1 MQVDPILKTK
11 EEIGYM
17 REAGR
22 ILRSCHEYIEKWLAP
37 GVTTGDIDERVEA
50 FLAERGATPE
60 QKGYKG
66 YPYATCA
73 SVNEVVCHG
82 FPNDRKLA
90 EGDVVTIDMVVN
102 KDGWLADSAWTYG
115 IGEQRRSI
123 RKLMNRTERALHKAI
138 AQAVP
143 GNTLGDIGNAIE
155 RTARLYRYGI
165 VKPLIGHGIGQYIH
179 EPPNVLP
186 YGKRRTGM
194 MLTEGMVITIEPIF
208 TKGSSGAVVW
218 DEDGWTVRTVDG
230 SWGVQYEHTVAITS
244 DGPLIL
250 TDGT

>member
-1 MQVDPILKTK
+1 
-11 EEIGYM
+11 M

-22 ILRSCHEYIEKWLAP
+22 ILRSCHEQIEKWLAP

-60 QKGYKG
+60 QKGYRG

-82 FPNDRKLA
+82 FPDDRKLA
-90 EGDVVTIDMVVN
+90 QGDVVTIDMVVN

-123 RKLMNRTERALHKAI
+123 SKLMHRTERALHKAI

-194 MLTEGMVITIEPIF
+194 MLTEGMVITI
-208 TKGSSGAVVW
+208 
-218 DEDGWTVRTVDG
+218 
-230 SWGVQYEHTVAITS
+230 
-244 DGPLIL
+244 
-250 TDGT
+250 

>member
-1 MQVDPILKTK
+1 MKTR

-17 REAGR
+17 QEAGR
-22 ILRSCHEYIEKWLAP
+22 ILKECHQHIEQYMVP
-37 GVTTGDIDERVEA
+37 GTTTAEINERVEA
-50 FLAERGATPE
+50 FLADHGATPE

-73 SVNEVVCHG
+73 SVNDVVCHG
-82 FPNDRKLA
+82 FPGSQALA
-90 EGDVVTIDMVVN
+90 SGDVVTIDMVVN
-102 KDGWLADSAWTYG
+102 KDGWLADSAWTYA
-115 IGEQRRSI
+115 IDEPSRSI
-123 RKLMNRTERALHKAI
+123 RRLMKRTEKALYKAI

-143 GNTLGDIGNAIE
+143 GNTLGDIGSAIE

-186 YGKRRTGM
+186 YGKRKTGM

-218 DEDGWTVRTVDG
+218 DEDGWTVRTLDE
-230 SWGVQYEHTVAITS
+230 SWGVQYEHTVAITK

>member
-1 MQVDPILKTK
+1 MDPILKTR

-22 ILRSCHEYIEKWLAP
+22 ILQSCHQHIEQYMVP
-37 GVTTGDIDERVEA
+37 GTTTAEINERVEA
-50 FLAERGATPE
+50 FLADHGATPE

-82 FPNDRKLA
+82 FPGSQALA
-90 EGDVVTIDMVVN
+90 SGDVVTIDMVVN
-102 KDGWLADSAWTYG
+102 KDGWLADSAWTYA
-115 IGEQRRSI
+115 IDEPSRSI
-123 RKLMNRTERALHKAI
+123 RRLMKRTERALYKAI

-143 GNTLGDIGNAIE
+143 GNTLGDIGSAIE

-186 YGKRRTGM
+186 YGKRKTGM

-208 TKGSSGAVVW
+208 TKGSSGAVLW
-218 DEDGWTVRTVDG
+218 DDDGWTVRTLDE
-230 SWGVQYEHTVAITS
+230 SWGVQYEHTVAITK

-250 TDGT
+250 TDGS

>member
-1 MQVDPILKTK
+1 MDPILKTR

-22 ILRSCHEYIEKWLAP
+22 ILKECHQHIERYMVP
-37 GVTTGDIDERVEA
+37 GTTTAEINELVEA
-50 FLAERGATPE
+50 FLADHGATPE

-82 FPNDRKLA
+82 FPGSQALA
-90 EGDVVTIDMVVN
+90 SGDVVTIDMVVN
-102 KDGWLADSAWTYG
+102 KDGWLADSAWTYA
-115 IGEQRRSI
+115 IDEPSRSI
-123 RKLMNRTERALHKAI
+123 RRLMKRTEKALYKAI

-143 GNTLGDIGNAIE
+143 GNTLGDIGSAIE

-186 YGKRRTGM
+186 YGKRKTGM
-194 MLTEGMVITIEPIF
+194 MLAEGMVITIEPIF

-218 DEDGWTVRTVDG
+218 DEDGWTVRTLDE
-230 SWGVQYEHTVAITS
+230 SWGVQYEHTVAITK

>member
-1 MQVDPILKTK
+1 VDPILKTR

-22 ILRSCHEYIEKWLAP
+22 ILKECHQHIEQYMVP
-37 GVTTGDIDERVEA
+37 GTTTAEINEHVEA
-50 FLAERGATPE
+50 FLADHGATPE

-73 SVNEVVCHG
+73 SVNDVVCHG
-82 FPNDRKLA
+82 FPGSQALA
-90 EGDVVTIDMVVN
+90 SGDVVTIDMVVN
-102 KDGWLADSAWTYG
+102 KDGWLADSAWTYA
-115 IGEQRRSI
+115 IDEPSRSI
-123 RKLMNRTERALHKAI
+123 RRLMKRTEKALYKAI

-143 GNTLGDIGNAIE
+143 GNTLGDIGSAIE

-165 VKPLIGHGIGQYIH
+165 VKPLIGHGIGRYIH

-186 YGKRRTGM
+186 YGKRKTGM

-218 DEDGWTVRTVDG
+218 DEDGWTVRTLDE
-230 SWGVQYEHTVAITS
+230 SWGVQYEHTIAITK

>member
-1 MQVDPILKTK
+1 MDPILKTK

-22 ILRSCHEYIEKWLAP
+22 ILRSCHQHIEQYMVP
-37 GVTTGDIDERVEA
+37 GTTTAEINERVET
-50 FLAERGATPE
+50 FLADHGATPE
-60 QKGYKG
+60 QKGYKE

-82 FPNDRKLA
+82 FPGSQALA
-90 EGDVVTIDMVVN
+90 SGDVVTIDMVVN
-102 KDGWLADSAWTYG
+102 KDGWLADSAWTYA
-115 IGEQRRSI
+115 IDEPSRSI
-123 RKLMNRTERALHKAI
+123 RRLMKRTEKALYKAI
-138 AQAVP
+138 AQAFP
-143 GNTLGDIGNAIE
+143 GNTLGDIGSAIE

-186 YGKRRTGM
+186 YGKRKTGM

-218 DEDGWTVRTVDG
+218 DDDGWTVRTLDG
-230 SWGVQYEHTVAITS
+230 TWGVQYEHTVAITK

-250 TDGT
+250 TDGS

>member
-1 MQVDPILKTK
+1 VDPILKTR

-22 ILRSCHEYIEKWLAP
+22 ILKECHQHIEQYMVP
-37 GVTTGDIDERVEA
+37 GTTTAEINERVEA
-50 FLAERGATPE
+50 FLADHGATPE

-66 YPYATCA
+66 YPYAICA

-82 FPNDRKLA
+82 FPGSQALA
-90 EGDVVTIDMVVN
+90 SGDVVTIDMVVN
-102 KDGWLADSAWTYG
+102 KEGWLADSAWTYA
-115 IGEQRRSI
+115 IDEPSRSI
-123 RKLMNRTERALHKAI
+123 RRLMKRTEKALYKAI

-143 GNTLGDIGNAIE
+143 GNTLGDIGSAIE

-186 YGKRRTGM
+186 YGKRKTGM

-218 DEDGWTVRTVDG
+218 DEDGWTVRTLDE
-230 SWGVQYEHTVAITS
+230 SWGVQYEHTVAITK

>member
-1 MQVDPILKTK
+1 MKTR

-22 ILRSCHEYIEKWLAP
+22 ILQSCHQHIKQYMVS
-37 GVTTGDIDERVEA
+37 GMTTAEINERVEI
-50 FLAERGATPE
+50 FLADHGATPE

-82 FPNDRKLA
+82 FPGSQALA
-90 EGDVVTIDMVVN
+90 SGDVVTIDMVVN
-102 KDGWLADSAWTYG
+102 KDGWLADSAWTYA
-115 IGEQRRSI
+115 IDEPSRSI
-123 RKLMNRTERALHKAI
+123 RRLMKRTEKALYKAI

-143 GNTLGDIGNAIE
+143 GNTLGDIGSAIE

-186 YGKRRTGM
+186 YGKRKTGM

-218 DEDGWTVRTVDG
+218 DDDGWTVRTLDE
-230 SWGVQYEHTVAITS
+230 SWGVQYEHTVAITK

-250 TDGT
+250 TDGS

>member
-1 MQVDPILKTK
+1 VDPILKTK

-22 ILRSCHEYIEKWLAP
+22 ILRSCHQHIEQYMVP
-37 GVTTGDIDERVEA
+37 GTTTAEINERVET
-50 FLAERGATPE
+50 FLADHGATPE
-60 QKGYKG
+60 QKGYKE

-82 FPNDRKLA
+82 FPGSQALA
-90 EGDVVTIDMVVN
+90 SGDVVTIDMVVN
-102 KDGWLADSAWTYG
+102 KDGWLADSAWTYA
-115 IGEQRRSI
+115 IDEPSRSI
-123 RKLMNRTERALHKAI
+123 RRLMKRTEKALYKAI
-138 AQAVP
+138 AQAFP
-143 GNTLGDIGNAIE
+143 GNTLGDIGSAIE

-186 YGKRRTGM
+186 YGKRKTGM

-218 DEDGWTVRTVDG
+218 DDDGWTVRTLDG
-230 SWGVQYEHTVAITS
+230 TWGVQYEHTVAITK

-250 TDGT
+250 TDGS

>member
-1 MQVDPILKTK
+1 
-11 EEIGYM
+11 M

-22 ILRSCHEYIEKWLAP
+22 ILQSCHQHIKQYMVS
-37 GVTTGDIDERVEA
+37 GMTTAEINERVEI
-50 FLAERGATPE
+50 FLADHGATPE

-82 FPNDRKLA
+82 FPGSQALA
-90 EGDVVTIDMVVN
+90 SGDVVTIDMVVN
-102 KDGWLADSAWTYG
+102 KDGWLADSAWTYA
-115 IGEQRRSI
+115 IDEPSRSI
-123 RKLMNRTERALHKAI
+123 RRLMKRTEKALYKAI

-143 GNTLGDIGNAIE
+143 GNTLGDIGSAIE

-186 YGKRRTGM
+186 YGKRKTGM

-218 DEDGWTVRTVDG
+218 DDDGWTVRTLDE
-230 SWGVQYEHTVAITS
+230 SWGVQYEHTVAITK

-250 TDGT
+250 TDGS

>member
-1 MQVDPILKTK
+1 MDPILKTK

-22 ILRSCHEYIEKWLAP
+22 ILYSCHQHIEQWIVP
-37 GVTTGDIDERVEA
+37 GITTAEINERVEEC
-50 FLAERGATPE
+50 LAEHGATPE

-73 SVNEVVCHG
+73 SVNEVICHG
-82 FPNDRKLA
+82 FPNHEALA
-90 EGDVVTIDMVVN
+90 SGDVVTIDMVVN
-102 KDGWLADSAWTYG
+102 KDGWLADSAWTYA
-115 IGEQRRSI
+115 IDEPDRSI
-123 RKLMNRTERALHKAI
+123 RKLMKRTEKALYKAI
-138 AQAVP
+138 AQAIP

-194 MLTEGMVITIEPIF
+194 LLTEGMVITIEPIF

-218 DEDGWTVRTVDG
+218 DEDGWTVRTLDG
-230 SWGVQYEHTVAITS
+230 SWGVQYEHTVAITNE
-244 DGPLIL
+244 GPMIL
-250 TDGT
+250 TGDT

>member
-1 MQVDPILKTK
+1 MDPILKTR

-22 ILRSCHEYIEKWLAP
+22 ILQSCHQHIKQYMVS
-37 GVTTGDIDERVEA
+37 GMTTAEINERVEI
-50 FLAERGATPE
+50 FLADHGATPE

-82 FPNDRKLA
+82 FPGSQALA
-90 EGDVVTIDMVVN
+90 SGDVVTIDMVVN
-102 KDGWLADSAWTYG
+102 KDGWLADSAWTYA
-115 IGEQRRSI
+115 IDEPSRSI
-123 RKLMNRTERALHKAI
+123 RRLMKRTEKALYKAI

-143 GNTLGDIGNAIE
+143 GNTLGDIGSAIE

-186 YGKRRTGM
+186 YGKRKTGM

-218 DEDGWTVRTVDG
+218 DDDGWTVRTLDE
-230 SWGVQYEHTVAITS
+230 SWGVQYEHTVAITK

-250 TDGT
+250 TDGS

>member
-1 MQVDPILKTK
+1 MDPILKTK

-22 ILRSCHEYIEKWLAP
+22 ILRSCHQHIEQYMVP
-37 GVTTGDIDERVEA
+37 GTTTAEINERVET
-50 FLAERGATPE
+50 FLADHGATPE
-60 QKGYKG
+60 QKGYKE

-82 FPNDRKLA
+82 FPGSQALA
-90 EGDVVTIDMVVN
+90 SGDVVTIDMVVN
-102 KDGWLADSAWTYG
+102 KGGWLADSAWTYA
-115 IGEQRRSI
+115 IDVPSRSI
-123 RKLMNRTERALHKAI
+123 RRLMKRTEKALYKAI

-143 GNTLGDIGNAIE
+143 GNTLGDIGSAIE
-155 RTARLYRYGI
+155 RTARLYRYGL

-186 YGKRRTGM
+186 YGKRKTGM

-218 DEDGWTVRTVDG
+218 DDDGWTVRTLDG
-230 SWGVQYEHTVAITS
+230 TWGVQYEHTVAITK

-250 TDGT
+250 TDGS

>member
-17 REAGR
+17 QEAGR
-22 ILRSCHEYIEKWLAP
+22 ILRSCHEQIERWLASRI
-37 GVTTGDIDERVEA
+37 TTLEINERVEA
-50 FLAERGATPE
+50 FLAKQGATPE

-66 YPYATCA
+66 YPYAICA
-73 SVNEVVCHG
+73 SVNDVVCHG
-82 FPNDRKLA
+82 FPDERELA
-90 EGDVVTIDMVVN
+90 DGDVITIDMVVN
-102 KDGWLADSAWTYG
+102 KDGWLADSAWTYAV
-115 IGEQRRSI
+115 GEPGRVL
-123 RKLMNRTERALHKAI
+123 RKLMKRTERALHRAI

-143 GNTLGDIGNAIE
+143 GKTLGDIGNAIE
-155 RTARLYRYGI
+155 RVARLHRYGI

-208 TKGSSGAVVW
+208 TKGSSGAVIW
-218 DEDGWTVRTVDG
+218 DDDGWTVRTADG
-230 SWGVQYEHTVAITS
+230 SVGVQYEHTVAITA
-244 DGPLIL
+244 DGPLVL
-250 TDGT
+250 TAGS

>member
-1 MQVDPILKTK
+1 MDPILKTR

-17 REAGR
+17 QEAGR
-22 ILRSCHEYIEKWLAP
+22 ILKECHQHIEQYMVP
-37 GVTTGDIDERVEA
+37 GTTTAEINERVEA
-50 FLAERGATPE
+50 FLADHGATPE

-73 SVNEVVCHG
+73 SVNDVVCHG
-82 FPNDRKLA
+82 FPGSQALA
-90 EGDVVTIDMVVN
+90 SGDVVTIDMVVN
-102 KDGWLADSAWTYG
+102 KDGWLADSAWTYA
-115 IGEQRRSI
+115 IDEPSRSI
-123 RKLMNRTERALHKAI
+123 RRLMKRTEKALYKAI

-143 GNTLGDIGNAIE
+143 GNTLGDIGSAIE

-186 YGKRRTGM
+186 YGKRKTGM

-218 DEDGWTVRTVDG
+218 DEDGWTVRTLDE
-230 SWGVQYEHTVAITS
+230 SWGVQYEHTVAITK

>member
-1 MQVDPILKTK
+1 MDPILKTR

-22 ILRSCHEYIEKWLAP
+22 ILKECHQHIEQYMVP
-37 GVTTGDIDERVEA
+37 GTTTAEINERVEA
-50 FLAERGATPE
+50 FLADHGATPE

-66 YPYATCA
+66 YPYAICA

-82 FPNDRKLA
+82 FPGSQALA
-90 EGDVVTIDMVVN
+90 SGDVVTIDMVVN
-102 KDGWLADSAWTYG
+102 KEGWLADSAWTYA
-115 IGEQRRSI
+115 IDEPSRSI
-123 RKLMNRTERALHKAI
+123 RRLMKRTEKALYKAI

-143 GNTLGDIGNAIE
+143 GNTLGDIGSAIE

-186 YGKRRTGM
+186 YGKRKTGM

-218 DEDGWTVRTVDG
+218 DEDGWTVRTLDE
-230 SWGVQYEHTVAITS
+230 SWGVQYEHTVAITK